1 MIKRLFRT
9 WLRYQLYQNIGNHVD
24 FEEIFQW
31 IYRSPIW
38 EWNLRI
44 FCICSSRENEYGWIT
59 KNQFGVINV
68 AYSIKDAETLLRF
81 FHK

>member
-44 FCICSSRENEYGWIT
+44 SCICSSVEYKYGWTSEDNYGIIDVT
-59 KNQFGVINV
+59 
-68 AYSIKDAETLLRF
+68 YSIKDAETLLRF
-81 FHK
+81 FRK

>member
-9 WLRYQLYQNIGNHVD
+9 WLRYQLYQYIGDHVD

-38 EWNLRI
+38 EWNIRI
-44 FCICSSRENEYGWIT
+44 FCIYSSKKDEYGYVS
-59 KNQFGVINV
+59 KNSYGIIGVT
-68 AYSIKDAETLLRF
+68 YSIKDAETLLRF
-81 FHK
+81 FRK